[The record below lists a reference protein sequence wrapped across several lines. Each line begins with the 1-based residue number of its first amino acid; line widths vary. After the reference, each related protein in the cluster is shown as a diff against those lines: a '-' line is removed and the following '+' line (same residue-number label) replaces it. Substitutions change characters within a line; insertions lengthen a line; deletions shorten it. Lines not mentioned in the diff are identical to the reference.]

1 MMMVET
7 AAKQRYAGVRCY
19 SCGEAIPVPSRISK
33 KTATGGS
40 DDAEP
45 VRNINSSVFNL
56 RCKVCEKENFYGP
69 RDVLEIEGAPR
80 LTRLKAR
87 PVGSL
92 LRPAVKLARSAN
104 A

>member
-1 MMMVET
+1 MMVET
-7 AAKQRYAGVRCY
+7 TAKQRYAGVRCY

-33 KTATGGS
+33 KAAIGGS
-40 DDAEP
+40 DAEP
-45 VRNINSSVFNL
+45 VRDINSSVFNL

-69 RDVLEIEGAPR
+69 RDVLEIEGTPR
-80 LTRLKAR
+80 LTRLKAG